1 MRRPSAT
8 HILAIDQ
15 STSATKT
22 MLFNRRGKLVD
33 RISLAHRAYYPS
45 PGFVEHDPGEIFR
58 NTLSG
63 MEKILAKNEVGPA
76 ELAGIAITN
85 QRETAMI
92 WDRNTG
98 EPVTRAAVWQC
109 QRGAEYCA
117 ELKEKGYSG
126 MIAEKTGLL
135 IDPYFSASKLH
146 WIMRSYPDLAG
157 KAEKGELLLGTM
169 DSWLLWKLTGGKIHA
184 TDYSNA
190 CRTMLFNIK
199 TLLWD
204 EELMELFGLHP
215 IMFPEVKF
223 SDEIFGTTDP
233 GILFDLPVPIAGLM
247 GDSHAA
253 LVGQQCFMPGMGK
266 ATYGTGSSVM
276 IHTGTDPGVPPKGLV
291 TSIGYGMQ
299 KKIQYVSE
307 GNIHSTGDTI
317 NWLIH
322 ELELIISAD
331 EAEVLA
337 TSVEDNQEVY
347 LVPAFTGLG
356 APYWDHS
363 ARACLSGMSR
373 NTTRAHVARA
383 ALESIAYQIR
393 ALIQQMET
401 QGNTLLKELRV
412 DGGPT
417 RNNFLMQFQADI
429 LGRKV
434 ICSGIEEISALG
446 ASYLAGLATG
456 FWKDPEEIRDLKEPG
471 RVYEPAMDREKANM
485 LYDGW
490 TRAVERARL

>member
-1 MRRPSAT
+1 MMTPSAT

-22 MLFNRRGKLVD
+22 MLFNRKGKLVD
-33 RISLAHRAYYPS
+33 RISLAHQAYYPS
-45 PGFVEHDPGEIFR
+45 PGFVEHDPGDIFR

-146 WIMRSYPDLAG
+146 WIMRTFPELAG

-169 DSWLLWKLTGGKIHA
+169 DSWLLWKLTGGKVHA

-215 IMFPEVKF
+215 TMFPEVKF
-223 SDEIFGTTDP
+223 SDEIFGTTNP
-233 GILFDLPVPIAGLM
+233 GTLFDLPVPIAGLM

-276 IHTGTDPGVPPKGLV
+276 IHTGTDPGVPPEGLV

-299 KKIQYVSE
+299 LKIQYVFE

-322 ELELIISAD
+322 ELELITSAD

-393 ALIQQMET
+393 DLIQQMET
-401 QGNTLLKELRV
+401 QGNTTLKELRV

-446 ASYLAGLATG
+446 ATYMAGLATG

-490 TRAVERARL
+490 TRAVERARF

>member
-1 MRRPSAT
+1 MRTHSAT

-22 MLFNRRGKLVD
+22 MLFNRKGKLVD
-33 RISLAHRAYYPS
+33 RISLSHRAYYPS
-45 PGFVEHDPGEIFR
+45 PGFVEQDPGEIFR

-63 MEKILAKNEVGPA
+63 MEKILAKNKVLPA

-109 QRGAEYCA
+109 QRGAEYC
-117 ELKEKGYSG
+117 EEIKVKGYSG

-146 WIMRSYPDLAG
+146 WIMRTYPELAG
-157 KAEKGELLLGTM
+157 RAEMGELLLGTM
-169 DSWLLWKLTGGKIHA
+169 DSWLLWRLTGGKVHA

-199 TLLWD
+199 TLQWD
-204 EELMELFGLHP
+204 AELMDLFGLFP
-215 IMFPEVKF
+215 NMFPEVRF

-233 GILFDLPVPIAGLM
+233 GTLFDLPVPIAGLM

-253 LVGQQCFMPGMGK
+253 LVGQQCFAPGMGK

-276 IHTGTDPGVPPKGLV
+276 IHTGIDPGVPPEGLV
-291 TSIGYGMQ
+291 TSIGYGIQ
-299 KKIQYVSE
+299 NKIHYVFE

-322 ELELIISAD
+322 ELGLINSAD
-331 EAEVLA
+331 EAEKLA
-337 TSVEDNQEVY
+337 TSVKDNQEVY

-393 ALIQQMET
+393 DLIRQMET
-401 QGNTLLKELRV
+401 QGNTPLKELRV

-446 ASYLAGLATG
+446 ATYVAGLATG
-456 FWKDPEEIRDLKEPG
+456 FWKDLEEIRALKDAG
-471 RVYEPAMDREKANM
+471 RVYEPAMDQEKASR

>member
-1 MRRPSAT
+1 MINPSAT
-8 HILAIDQ
+8 HILTIDQ

-22 MLFNRRGKLVD
+22 MLFDSQGKLTD
-33 RISLAHRAYYPS
+33 RISIAHQAFYPS
-45 PGFVEHDPGEIFR
+45 SGFVEHDPEEIFR

-63 MEKILAKNEVGPA
+63 IEKILLKNKITQEK
-76 ELAGIAITN
+76 LAGIAITN

-92 WDRNTG
+92 WDRNSG

-109 QRGAEYCA
+109 QRGTAYCA
-117 ELKEKGYSG
+117 ELKERGYSE

-146 WIMRSYPDLAG
+146 WIMQAHPELNHRAQQ
-157 KAEKGELLLGTM
+157 GELLMGTM
-169 DSWLLWKLTGGKIHA
+169 DSWLLWRLTRGKIHA

-199 TLLWD
+199 TLQWD
-204 EELMELFGLHP
+204 EELIDLFGLHP
-215 IMFPEVKF
+215 SMFPEVKF
-223 SDEIFGTTDP
+223 SDELFGTTDP
-233 GILFDLPVPIAGLM
+233 DILFDVPIPIAGLL

-253 LVGQQCFMPGMGK
+253 LVGQHCFFPGMGK

-276 IHTGTDPGVPPKGLV
+276 VYTGTVPYDPPEGLV

-299 KKIQYVSE
+299 NTIHYVFE

-322 ELELIISAD
+322 ELGLIESGE
-331 EAEVLA
+331 EAESLA
-337 TSVEDNQEVY
+337 TSVEDNQGVY
-347 LVPAFTGLG
+347 LVPAFAGLG
-356 APYWDHS
+356 APYWDPQ
-363 ARACLSGMSR
+363 ARACISGMSR

-393 ALIQQMET
+393 DLIRQMET
-401 QGNTLLKELRV
+401 LGNMSLKELRV

-417 RNNFLMQFQADI
+417 RNRFLMQFQAD
-429 LGRKV
+429 LLNRKV
-434 ICSGIEEISALG
+434 ICSDIEEISALG
-446 ASYLAGLATG
+446 ATYMAGLATG
-456 FWKDPEEIRDLKEPG
+456 FWKDLEEIQALKDPG
-471 RVYEPAMDREKANM
+471 REFNPLMEKEKMEM
-485 LYDGW
+485 LCEGW
-490 TRAVERARL
+490 VRAVKRARL